1 MWAEPD
7 GAVCG
12 DARAE
17 SRPPK
22 GGTTVRWQPCSTLRG
37 MFVQPFY
44 FVSYYFYWIEYDDYF
59 FIFRRPIIA
68 GWGRDMG
75 MILWP
80 FRNSIRICEW
90 RLDRLV
96 DPIKIRFT
104 GSLTLRPRTCGR
116 PVVFQLLGAPNQ
128 YRAPNLRSL
137 WPCGNTRLI
146 SPKNTTTYQR
156 SMHNSKR
163 SMHNKKRSMHNGMH
177 NSKRSMHNIMH
188 NKNRSMTSFTNLS
201 WTWHHRVV
209 IHQHL
214 LLFGRITTSLLL
226 LLQLHHYVNL

>member
-12 DARAE
+12 VARAE
-17 SRPPK
+17 SRPLK
-22 GGTTVRWQPCSTLRG
+22 GGATIHWQPCSTLHG

-59 FIFRRPIIA
+59 FFLIFRRPIIA

-75 MILWP
+75 TRPI
-80 FRNSIRICEW
+80 RNSIRIYGW

-96 DPIKIRFT
+96 DPIKIGFT
-104 GSLTLRPRTCGR
+104 GSPTLQSRTCGR
-116 PVVFQLLGAPNQ
+116 PVVFEPLGAPNQ
-128 YRAPNLRSL
+128 YRAPNLRSS
-137 WPCGNTRLI
+137 WSCSNTRLS
-146 SPKNTTTYQR
+146 SPKNTITYQ
-156 SMHNSKR
+156 R
-163 SMHNKKRSMHNGMH
+163 SMHNKKRSMHNK
-177 NSKRSMHNIMH
+177 KRSMN
-188 NKNRSMTSFTNLS
+188 SFANLS

-209 IHQHL
+209 IHVRL

-226 LLQLHHYVNL
+226 LLQLYHYVNL